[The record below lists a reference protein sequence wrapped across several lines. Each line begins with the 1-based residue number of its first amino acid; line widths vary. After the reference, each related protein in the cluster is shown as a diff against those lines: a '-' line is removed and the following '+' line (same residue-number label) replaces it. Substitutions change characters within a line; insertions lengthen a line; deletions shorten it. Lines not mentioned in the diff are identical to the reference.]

1 MSFVKKLGHKALV
14 ALFCL
19 TGGASNELLHRLVA
33 RRHPPL
39 DLGDDD
45 SARIAGGLR
54 ERGYHVFDWR
64 VPADVCERLLD
75 FSLRE
80 TAYERGRPGA
90 VRYDLDE
97 SSILRSD
104 DAQALMAHRRFLAT
118 AQAYLQC
125 RPLLDF
131 AAMWWHTAFSQQPD
145 KDAGQWFHFDMDRI
159 KWLKFFIYLTDVG
172 PENGPHTFV
181 AGSHRRGGI
190 PRSILRQGQ
199 TRIADAEVLG
209 AYAKEDIVEF
219 CGPRG
224 TIVVEDT
231 RGLHKGAAV
240 RSGDRLVF
248 QLQFSD
254 SLFFG
259 ADYERPAGA
268 VLAPP
273 LRAAADRYPEV
284 YSRFS

>member
-1 MSFVKKLGHKALV
+1 MSWLKKLGHKALV
-14 ALFCL
+14 ALFCQ
-19 TGGASNELLHRLVA
+19 TGGSSNELLHRLVA

-39 DLGDDD
+39 DLGDGDA
-45 SARIAGGLR
+45 ARIGDELR
-54 ERGYHVFDWR
+54 ERGFYVFDWR

-80 TAYERGRPGA
+80 TAYERGRPRA
-90 VRYDLDE
+90 VRYELGE
-97 SSILRSD
+97 ASILHSD
-104 DAQALMAHRRFLAT
+104 DAQALMADRRFLAV

-131 AAMWWHTAFSQQPD
+131 VAMWWHTSFSQQPD

-181 AGSHRRGGI
+181 AGSHRRGRI
-190 PRSILRQGQ
+190 PRSILRRGQ
-199 TRIADAEVLG
+199 VRIADAEVLG
-209 AYAKEDIVEF
+209 AYAKEDVVEF

-224 TIVVEDT
+224 TIVAEDT

-240 RSGDRLVF
+240 RMGDRLVF

-254 SLFFG
+254 SMFG
-259 ADYERPAGA
+259 ADYGRPAGA
-268 VLAPP
+268 VLTPS
-273 LRAAADRYPEV
+273 LRAAIDRYPDV